1 MGVWRREAECRTAVL
16 QSLSMPSGHGSSE
29 GLIETLKVGK
39 NKAARPEHEIM
50 DTITIQ
56 IISFQM
62 VLLVAILGFLWNL
75 HRDVAGLRERM
86 ARVEGLLEGFVA
98 RSQESQS

>member
-1 MGVWRREAECRTAVL
+1 
-16 QSLSMPSGHGSSE
+16 
-29 GLIETLKVGK
+29 
-39 NKAARPEHEIM
+39 M

-62 VLLVAILGFLWNL
+62 ILLVILGFLWNL

-98 RSQESQS
+98 RQPQPQ